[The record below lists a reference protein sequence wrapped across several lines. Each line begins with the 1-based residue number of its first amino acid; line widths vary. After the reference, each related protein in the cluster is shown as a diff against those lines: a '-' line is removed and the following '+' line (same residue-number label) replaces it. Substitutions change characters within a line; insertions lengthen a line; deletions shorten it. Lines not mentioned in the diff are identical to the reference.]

1 MTVDDL
7 GLGRSVVTS
16 HRVWLAHA
24 LMAVLML
31 TAPARLFATPT
42 PTDAQA
48 APSTGAASIDVI
60 RLAQAAQP
68 TATPTPTAPAA
79 NPPAAAPATNAPAPD
94 DSAAPTASSEPI
106 GNVATLTGIATVI
119 RNKNSLSLHVRDDIF
134 LNDQVQTSS
143 SSSLGITFND
153 GTTFKLSAS
162 AKMTIDNY
170 IYEDG
175 GKQNA
180 GIFDIGRGT
189 VAFVAAAVAKTGDMK
204 ITTPTSTLGIRGTT
218 GLVEVPQGGAA
229 AGGAGNGEN
238 IKLYPD
244 PDGHVGRIEVSDHT
258 GQRLGALT
266 QGASGFT
273 VRPGVGGAR
282 PTAQPLAISPREVA
296 RDQGLVR
303 EVHAAQTVG
312 RQVVTE
318 QRAARRANPP
328 GANPPNRNA
337 PGANQPNRGNP
348 PAQPQRQ
355 NQAPRQNRQGQ
366 QQPKQPAKPGEKPG
380 EKAGTKQGTQAPTQ
394 PKPGE
399 RKSETKPGTQP
410 ATPKQGEKR
419 PETKPTTPPAGPE
432 HQGAAPR
439 PPGAPPEPPRPA
451 IRQGGAPP
459 PVVQRP
465 AAPRPVPQKPKA
477 PPPKEKKKHY

>member
-1 MTVDDL
+1 M
-7 GLGRSVVTS
+7 TS
-16 HRVWLAHA
+16 HKLWLVHA
-24 LMAVLML
+24 LLGVLML
-31 TAPARLFATPT
+31 TAPARLLATPT

-48 APSTGAASIDVI
+48 TPSGAASIDVI

-68 TATPTPTAPAA
+68 TPAPAPTAPAA
-79 NPPAAAPATNAPAPD
+79 NPPAAAPATNAPAPT
-94 DSAAPTASSEPI
+94 DSSTPTASSEPI

-119 RNKNSLSLHVRDDIF
+119 RNKNSLALHMRDDIF

-153 GTTFKLSAS
+153 GTTFKLSAN

-218 GLVEVPQGGAA
+218 GLVEVPQAGAA
-229 AGGAGNGEN
+229 AGGNGEN

-244 PDGHVGRIEVSDHT
+244 ADGHVGRIEVSDHT

-273 VRPGVGGAR
+273 VHPGVGGAR

-328 GANPPNRNA
+328 GANAPNRNA
-337 PGANQPNRGNP
+337 PGANQPNRGN
-348 PAQPQRQ
+348 QPQQRQ
-355 NQAPRQNRQGQ
+355 NQAPGPNRQGQ
-366 QQPKQPAKPGEKPG
+366 QQPGQPAKPGEKPG
-380 EKAGTKQGTQAPTQ
+380 EKAGTKPGTQAPTQ
-394 PKPGE
+394 VKPGE
-399 RKSETKPGTQP
+399 KKSETKPGTAP
-410 ATPKQGEKR
+410 AAQKPGEKK
-419 PETKPTTPPAGPE
+419 PETKPATPPAGPQ
-432 HQGAAPR
+432 HQGEREHPVS
-439 PPGAPPEPPRPA
+439 PPPA
-451 IRQGGAPP
+451 IRQGGTPP
-459 PVVQRP
+459 PVAQHP
-465 AAPRPVPQKPKA
+465 IAPRPGLQRPK
-477 PPPKEKKKHY
+477 PPPKEKKKKP

>member
-1 MTVDDL
+1 M
-7 GLGRSVVTS
+7 TS
-16 HRVWLAHA
+16 HRLWLAGA
-24 LMAVLML
+24 LFGVLTL
-31 TAPARLFATPT
+31 NAPARVTALPT
-42 PTDAQA
+42 PIDAQA
-48 APSTGAASIDVI
+48 APAAVAATIDVI

-68 TATPTPTAPAA
+68 TPTPGAPAA
-79 NPPAAAPATNAPAPD
+79 NPPAAAPPTNPPAATT
-94 DSAAPTASSEPI
+94 DSSTASSDPI

-119 RNKNSLSLHVRDDIF
+119 RNKNSLALHLRDDIF

-153 GTTFKLSAS
+153 GTTFKLSAD

-189 VAFVAAAVAKTGDMK
+189 VAFVAAAVARTGDMK

-229 AGGAGNGEN
+229 AGGNGEN

-244 PDGHVGRIEVSDHT
+244 ADGHVGRIEVSDHT

-282 PTAQPLAISPREVA
+282 PTAQPLGISPREAA

-328 GANPPNRNA
+328 NRNA
-337 PGANQPNRGNP
+337 PGANQPNRGNQ

-355 NQAPRQNRQGQ
+355 NQTPGRQGQ
-366 QQPKQPAKPGEKPG
+366 QRPNQPAKPGEKPGDEKPG
-380 EKAGTKQGTQAPTQ
+380 EKAGTKQSPQAPTRT
-394 PKPGE
+394 KPGE
-399 RKSETKPGTQP
+399 KK
-410 ATPKQGEKR
+410 
-419 PETKPTTPPAGPE
+419 PETKPATPPAGPQR
-432 HQGAAPR
+432 QGAAPT
-439 PPGAPPEPPRPA
+439 APPRASSPAAPPPA
-451 IRQGGAPP
+451 IHQGGATPP
-459 PVVQRP
+459 ALQRP
-465 AAPRPVPQKPKA
+465 GPARPAPQKPR
-477 PPPKEKKKHY
+477 PSPPKEKKKKY

>member
-1 MTVDDL
+1 
-7 GLGRSVVTS
+7 VTS
-16 HRVWLAHA
+16 HRLWLLLSLVGA
-24 LMAVLML
+24 LLLADPPRVF
-31 TAPARLFATPT
+31 AIPA

-48 APSTGAASIDVI
+48 TPSGVAATIHVI
-60 RLAQAAQP
+60 RLAQAQP
-68 TATPTPTAPAA
+68 ASAPPA
-79 NPPAAAPATNAPAPD
+79 PPAATSP
-94 DSAAPTASSEPI
+94 APTANSSTPATAAEPI

-119 RNKNSLSLHVRDDIF
+119 RNKNSLPLHLRDDIF

-153 GTTFKLSAS
+153 ATTFTLSAN
-162 AKMTIDNY
+162 AKITIDSY

-175 GKQNA
+175 GKQNT
-180 GIFDIGRGT
+180 GLFDIGKGT

-204 ITTPTSTLGIRGTT
+204 IMTPTSTLGIRGTT
-218 GLVEVPQGGAA
+218 GLVEIPEGGAA
-229 AGGAGNGEN
+229 PGGANGEN

-282 PTAQPLAISPREVA
+282 PLIQPLAISPQQAA

-303 EVHAAQTVG
+303 QVHAAQTVG

-328 GANPPNRNA
+328 A
-337 PGANQPNRGNP
+337 ANQPNRGNQP
-348 PAQPQRQ
+348 TQPQRQ
-355 NQAPRQNRQGQ
+355 NQAPRQPQPNRQGQ
-366 QQPKQPAKPGEKPG
+366 QQPNQPAKPGEK
-380 EKAGTKQGTQAPTQ
+380 ANTRQGTQPTTQ

-399 RKSETKPGTQP
+399 TKPET
-410 ATPKQGEKR
+410 R
-419 PETKPTTPPAGPE
+419 PETPRR
-432 HQGAAPR
+432 QGAAPR
-439 PPGAPPEPPRPA
+439 APGPRPA
-451 IRQGGAPP
+451 P
-459 PVVQRP
+459 QRP
-465 AAPRPVPQKPKA
+465 KP
-477 PPPKEKKKHY
+477 PPPKEKKKR

>member
-1 MTVDDL
+1 M
-7 GLGRSVVTS
+7 TS
-16 HRVWLAHA
+16 HKVWLAHA
-24 LMAVLML
+24 LIAVLML
-31 TAPARLFATPT
+31 TAPAQLFATPT

-48 APSTGAASIDVI
+48 TPSTGAASIDVI

-79 NPPAAAPATNAPAPD
+79 SPPAAAPATTAPAAD
-94 DSAAPTASSEPI
+94 DSSAPAASSEPI

-119 RNKNSLSLHVRDDIF
+119 RNKNSLPLHVRDDIF

-296 RDQGLVR
+296 RDRGLVR

-328 GANPPNRNA
+328 SANPPNRNA
-337 PGANQPNRGNP
+337 PGANQPNRGNQ

-355 NQAPRQNRQGQ
+355 NQAPGQNRQGQ

-380 EKAGTKQGTQAPTQ
+380 EKAGTKQGTQGPTQ

-399 RKSETKPGTQP
+399 RKSESKPGTAP
-410 ATPKQGEKR
+410 AAQKPGEK
-419 PETKPTTPPAGPE
+419 KPGPKPATPPAGPQ
-432 HQGAAPR
+432 HQGAT
-439 PPGAPPEPPRPA
+439 PPEREHSPAAAPPA
-451 IRQGGAPP
+451 IRQGGMPP
-459 PVVQRP
+459 PLAQHPV
-465 AAPRPVPQKPKA
+465 APRPGLQRPKPPA
-477 PPPKEKKKHY
+477 PKEKKKKY